1 VGPAITSLRT
11 PRLVL
16 RAWRDEDLAPF
27 AAMNA
32 DPRVME
38 HFPTV
43 LTREESDA
51 LAFRI
56 RGSMVASG
64 FGFWAV
70 EVSGIA
76 DFVGFIGLSVPS
88 FEAAFTPCVE
98 IGWRIA
104 HEHWDKGIATEG
116 ARAALDA
123 AFGEL
128 GLAEVVSFTVTDNT
142 RSRRVMERL
151 GMRHDPRE
159 DFEHPSVPEGHPLRR
174 HVLYRIRAR

>member
-1 VGPAITSLRT
+1 MDSAIPSLRT

-16 RAWRDEDLAPF
+16 RTWREEDLAPF

-38 HFPTV
+38 HFPSV

-51 LAFRI
+51 LVVRI
-56 RGSMVASG
+56 GLSIEKNN

-70 EVSGIA
+70 EIPGTAS
-76 DFVGFIGLSVPS
+76 FVGFVGLSVPS
-88 FEAAFTPCVE
+88 FDAPFMPCVE
-98 IGWRIA
+98 VGWRIA
-104 HEHWDKGIATEG
+104 YEHWDKGIATEG

-123 AFGEL
+123 AFGQL
-128 GLAEVVSFTVTDNT
+128 GLSEVVSFTVTDNT

-159 DFEHPSVPEGHPLRR
+159 DFDHPALPEGHPLRR

>member
-1 VGPAITSLRT
+1 MDPALTSLRT

-16 RAWRDEDLAPF
+16 RTWRDEDLAPF

-38 HFPTV
+38 HFPSV

-51 LAFRI
+51 LVVRI
-56 RGSMVASG
+56 GASIEEHR

-70 EVSGIA
+70 EMPGVA
-76 DFVGFIGLSVPS
+76 NFVGFVGLAVPS
-88 FEAAFTPCVE
+88 FEAPFMPCVE

-104 HEHWDKGIATEG
+104 FEHWDRGIATEA

-123 AFGEL
+123 AFGQL

-151 GMRHDPRE
+151 GMRHDPRD
-159 DFEHPSVPEGHPLRR
+159 DFDHPRLPEGHPLRR